1 MNQSKWGFLRETTET
16 AKQRAKEL
24 NQEKKSN
31 GYN

>member
-1 MNQSKWGFLRETTET
+1 MNQSKWGFLRETTEA

-24 NQEKKSN
+24 NQD

>member
-24 NQEKKSN
+24 NQEKKVKWI
-31 GYN
+31 